1 MENGSSAFYLS
12 TFEASYSVQMVI
24 FGLCLLLYVIT
35 VVANLLVFVAVLMCP
50 ELHKPMY
57 LFLGNMALA
66 DIIGCTSSVPK
77 QLQILLTGDTKI
89 LYESCLVQMF
99 YVHVFANLE
108 SLTLSLMAF
117 DRYVAICHPL
127 RYHTIVTAKKTLGV
141 LVLIWVIATSACM
154 TLALLVTRLNFS
166 DDNRKIQGILC
177 DHMGVVVLAESDI
190 KMVIFGLCLLL
201 YVITVVANLL
211 VFVAVL
217 MCPELHKPMYLLL
230 GNMALVDII
239 GCTSSVPKQLQ
250 ILLTGDTKILYESC
264 LVQMFYVHVFA
275 NFESLTLSLMAF
287 DRYVAICHPL
297 RYHTIVTAKKT
308 LGVLVLIWV
317 IATPACM
324 TLALLVRTI
333 NFSDGNRKI
342 QGIFCDHLGVIMPG
356 IFCDYS
362 GFVRLSI
369 GDTRVYETYILAFV
383 VTLYALP
390 LCVIG
395 HTYARIIIECK
406 RTRSRDFKRKAV
418 HTLLTHFFLLSV
430 FFGSLFIAVL
440 VPRLVRDSQSVQAR
454 NIRCVAE
461 FVSFILPIANVSI
474 YFFRTKELRKVAKSR
489 LKKMIPKAFSNLR
502 LRKVC

>member
-190 KMVIFGLCLLL
+190 KVNNAYGTAL
-201 YVITVVANLL
+201 TVFL
-211 VFVAVL
+211 F
-217 MCPELHKPMYLLL
+217 
-230 GNMALVDII
+230 
-239 GCTSSVPKQLQ
+239 
-250 ILLTGDTKILYESC
+250 
-264 LVQMFYVHVFA
+264 F
-275 NFESLTLSLMAF
+275 
-287 DRYVAICHPL
+287 
-297 RYHTIVTAKKT
+297 
-308 LGVLVLIWV
+308 
-317 IATPACM
+317 
-324 TLALLVRTI
+324 
-333 NFSDGNRKI
+333 
-342 QGIFCDHLGVIMPG
+342 
-356 IFCDYS
+356 
-362 GFVRLSI
+362 
-369 GDTRVYETYILAFV
+369 
-383 VTLYALP
+383 LP
-390 LCVIG
+390 LIFIS
-395 HTYARIIIECK
+395 YSYLKIFIECRIK
-406 RTRSRDFKRKAV
+406 RSAEITK
-418 HTLLTHFFLLSV
+418 HGLNTLLTHFLALLIFFISVLGSTFIPRYIKDFKTPIVRNVRCFLQ
-430 FFGSLFIAVL
+430 FG
-440 VPRLVRDSQSVQAR
+440 
-454 NIRCVAE
+454 
-461 FVSFILPIANVSI
+461 ILAIPMANALI
-474 YFFRTKELRKVAKSR
+474 YFFRTKELRKGIMTSCKHIFLIR
-489 LKKMIPKAFSNLR
+489 TLFPRFLKVSSIS
-502 LRKVC
+502 